1 MPTLSIFFGIIIYMY
16 RETDSRHNLPHI
28 HAEYGE
34 YEAVYDLD
42 GNKLESELPRK
53 TGRGLD
59 RYSQR
64 RSESQLEADIQRSA
78 GFQNTAAS
86 VRIIKAEGTVSA
98 SHCIRRCANA
108 TA

>member
-42 GNKLESELPRK
+42 GNKLEGELPQK
-53 TGRGLD
+53 KEK
-59 RYSQR
+59 QV
-64 RSESQLEADIQRSA
+64 EVWIDIHKEDLKSNWKLISNGQQV
-78 GFQNTAAS
+78 F
-86 VRIIKAEGTVSA
+86 RIPPLQ
-98 SHCIRRCANA
+98 
-108 TA
+108 